1 MATRSGGLLAQNR
14 DLFLYASFEFRAA
27 RAVEPIQLAYNCQ
40 RLGLQFGEEALKI
53 LCGHF
58 TELAVKFQLDDLAQ
72 KLLLALKKL
81 PRRPT
86 LRSCPPAC

>member
-1 MATRSGGLLAQNR
+1 MATRSGGLLAQSR
-14 DLFLYASFEFRAA
+14 DLFLYASFELIAA
-27 RAVEPIQLAYNCQ
+27 RAVEPIQFADSRQ
-40 RLGLQFGEEALKI
+40 RLGLQFGEKALKI

-58 TELAVKFQLDDLAQ
+58 AELAVKFQLDDLAQ

-86 LRSCPPAC
+86 RRARSPAR